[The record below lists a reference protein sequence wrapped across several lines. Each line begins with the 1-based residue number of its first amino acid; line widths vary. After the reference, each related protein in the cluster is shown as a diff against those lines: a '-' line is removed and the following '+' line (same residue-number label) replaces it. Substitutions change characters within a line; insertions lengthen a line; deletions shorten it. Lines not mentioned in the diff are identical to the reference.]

1 MTRITGLIV
10 ALLLSWS
17 NAAAQSG
24 TSDLTYTQLSVSVG
38 GEVRSAA
45 LYVPPNYDGARSWPL
60 IVYLHG
66 GGGNGND
73 TGGDFASRTPI
84 SGAIRSYVG
93 SFPAL
98 VLIPRSPVGK
108 IWAPVPRN
116 PLQSEWRLNLH
127 GTEPAPDAED
137 YLTASIEGVLASYS
151 VDEERVSLTGHS
163 MGGEGAMR
171 YGALHADRF
180 SGIAASAGSAMVVP
194 EDAPRLAQMGI
205 WIFQGAT
212 DQISTTELARASVAG
227 IRAAGGDPRYSEF
240 EGVGHEV
247 VSHVYSDPELIDW
260 LVSQRRRRSNPD
272 SNP

>member
-1 MTRITGLIV
+1 MNRMTGLIA
-10 ALLLSWS
+10 ALLLSGS
-17 NAAAQSG
+17 TAAAQSG
-24 TSDLTYTQLSVSVG
+24 TFDLTFTQLSVSVG

-45 LYVPPNYDGARSWPL
+45 LYVPPDYDSSRSWPL

-66 GGGNGND
+66 GGGNGDD

-84 SGAIRSYVG
+84 SEAIRGYVG

-98 VLIPRSPVGK
+98 VLVPRSPVGR

-116 PLQSEWRLNLH
+116 PLQSEWRLDVH
-127 GTEPAPDAED
+127 GPEPAPDAED
-137 YLTASIEGVLASYS
+137 YLTASIETVLASYS
-151 VDEERVSLTGHS
+151 VDEERMSLTGHS
-163 MGGEGAMR
+163 MGGEGVMR
-171 YGALHADRF
+171 YGALHADQF

-194 EDAPRLAQMGI
+194 EDASRLAQMGI

-247 VSHVYSDPELIDW
+247 VRNVYSEPELIDW
-260 LVSQRRRRSNPD
+260 LGSQKRRRSN
-272 SNP
+272 